1 MLNRGV
7 HKGPESTYVYIA
19 PCTILNKFA
28 FKRKFA
34 WRTKSSSSSCIT
46 YECHSN
52 VFFFSF
58 KNVASLFMLGWAWWC
73 VPSEMY
79 GVQRRR
85 LWCGR
90 HFREILVTTLWHFI
104 HAVCTCCQRRVLKN
118 WRDILQFLFQIS
130 IFRISFVSTEHPKPL
145 ELEDTLV

>member
-73 VPSEMY
+73 VPASEMY

-90 HFREILVTTLWHFI
+90 HSREILDTTL
-104 HAVCTCCQRRVLKN
+104 C
-118 WRDILQFLFQIS
+118 DILSMLYVLAATAEYLRTGEISCNFFFKSAYLGSVLFQ
-130 IFRISFVSTEHPKPL
+130 EKPL